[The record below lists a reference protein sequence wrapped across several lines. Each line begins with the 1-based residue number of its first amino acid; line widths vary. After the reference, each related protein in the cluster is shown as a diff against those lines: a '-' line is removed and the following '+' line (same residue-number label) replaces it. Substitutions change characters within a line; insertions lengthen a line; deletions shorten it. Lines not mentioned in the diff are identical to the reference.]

1 MWSDRE
7 TSDDCLGFSS
17 YVESLADV
25 CLEAEIAPLTVG
37 VFGSWGSGKTSLMQ
51 MLRAAIDARADQA
64 ATSGAPKIITLWFNA
79 WRYEGKEEIQSAL
92 IHAILRELEKDKS
105 LVQDMKDTF
114 DRLKKGASVLKLAK
128 TIAKSAIT
136 LTPDFTG
143 LLDAF
148 SDESEKVADTMERFE
163 SDFESLFLSGKVG
176 RIIVF
181 IDDLDRCSS
190 DKVVE
195 AFETIKL
202 FLNTPETTFVIGAD
216 AAKIEE
222 AISSVYRVER
232 DRKAIYS
239 RDYLEKIVQ
248 LPFSIPEQRR
258 NDVEAY
264 VAMLVLRGYTTPDGW
279 KRLLTARRDILDA
292 GSDTCAAFTE
302 WVGKNVAM
310 LRADATATATAHLAR
325 ALGTTDV
332 LVRGL
337 RGNPRQ
343 IKRFLNILE
352 LRGRI
357 ATANKLHVSADFL
370 TKMTALEYSWPEFFA
385 QVVETAAPDGTS
397 ELLAE
402 LTKYADRAE
411 KPSEDSPMLSA
422 ALDEPG
428 LAEFIAAKPAID
440 AATDLSPYL
449 FLAQTSLDPKRRPA
463 LLPHDEWR
471 ATSRS
476 VLRPMIPSARA
487 LRRSRHRS
495 RKSVWYP
502 PSCGWSAQRS
512 RRWTATSRSA
522 RVSMHCKGSKRS
534 AKPSPNTTER
544 PWWRS
549 KPPTSKM
556 QVSLPALRGSS
567 KPPRKR
573 ASPKRPM
580 SWRCTPPDRCSNR
593 RAARPHEDSDD
604 GNLSKLRHT
613 GRRRVD

>member
-37 VFGSWGSGKTSLMQ
+37 VFGSWGSGKTSLML
-51 MLRAAIDARADQA
+51 MLRAAIDARAAEA
-64 ATSGAPKIITLWFNA
+64 AGSGAPKIITLWFNA
-79 WRYEGKEEIQSAL
+79 WRYEGKEEIQAAL

-128 TIAKSAIT
+128 TIAKSTIT
-136 LTPDFTG
+136 LTPDFGG
-143 LLDAF
+143 LLEAF

-163 SDFESLFLSGKVG
+163 SDFESLFRSGKVG

-216 AAKIEE
+216 AVKIEE
-222 AISSVYRVER
+222 AISAVYRVER
-232 DRKAIYS
+232 DRKQMYS

-258 NDVEAY
+258 HDVEAY

-279 KRLLTARRDILDA
+279 KSLLGGRRDILA
-292 GSDTCAAFTE
+292 KGSETCAAFSD
-302 WVGKNVAM
+302 WVGENAAA
-310 LRADATATATAHLAR
+310 LRPDTAGAATQHLTR
-325 ALGTTDV
+325 ALATTDV

-357 ATANKLHVSADFL
+357 AAANALEVSPELL
-370 TKMTALEYSWPEFFA
+370 TKMTALEYTWTEFFA
-385 QVVETAAPDGTS
+385 QIVETVAPDGTS
-397 ELLAE
+397 EFMAE
-402 LTKYADRAE
+402 LAKFADRSE
-411 KPSEDSPMLSA
+411 KPSDDSPMLTA
-422 ALDEPG
+422 ALELPG
-428 LAEFIAAKPAID
+428 LAEFVAAAPTID
-440 AATDLSPYL
+440 ATTDLSPYL
-449 FLAQTSLDPKRRPA
+449 YLAQTSLDPKRRPA
-463 LLPHDEWR
+463 LLPQEELARDLAER
-471 ATSRS
+471 IAADDAIR
-476 VLRPMIPSARA
+476 ARA
-487 LRRSRHRS
+487 AAKQAPKQDPSIVAAVVRIVSSKIATMDGDKQKRARVHALHGLEEICKAAPEHYRTVVETLRVTDVQDPGFAMSATRVLNSAKASGVTEAEDVLTVYEKRSLF
-495 RKSVWYP
+495 KAP
-502 PSCGWSAQRS
+502 S
-512 RRWTATSRSA
+512 RRP
-522 RVSMHCKGSKRS
+522 G
-534 AKPSPNTTER
+534 P
-544 PWWRS
+544 
-549 KPPTSKM
+549 
-556 QVSLPALRGSS
+556 
-567 KPPRKR
+567 
-573 ASPKRPM
+573 
-580 SWRCTPPDRCSNR
+580 
-593 RAARPHEDSDD
+593 
-604 GNLSKLRHT
+604 
-613 GRRRVD
+613 RRVN

>member
-37 VFGSWGSGKTSLMQ
+37 IFGSWGSGKTSLMQ
-51 MLRAAIDARADQA
+51 MLRADIDGRAA
-64 ATSGAPKIITLWFNA
+64 AAAEQDKKKIITLWVNA

-143 LLDAF
+143 LLDSF
-148 SDESEKVADTMERFE
+148 TDESEEVADTMERFE
-163 SDFESLFLSGKVG
+163 GDFEKLLEAGKVE

-216 AAKIEE
+216 AEKIEE
-222 AISSVYRVER
+222 AITSVYRVER
-232 DRKAIYS
+232 DRRQAYS

-248 LPFSIPEQRR
+248 LPFSIPEQRA
-258 NDVEAY
+258 NDVAAY
-264 VAMLVLRGYTTPDGW
+264 VAMLVLRMYVTGDGW
-279 KRLLTARRDILDA
+279 KALLAARREILA
-292 GSDTCAAFTE
+292 ASSDTCAAFTD
-302 WVGKNVAM
+302 WIGGNATAV
-310 LRADATATATAHLAR
+310 RADGAADARAHLAR
-325 ALGTTDV
+325 ALANVDV

-357 ATANKLHVSADFL
+357 AKANALDVNPDVL
-370 TKMTALEYSWPEFFA
+370 TKLTALEYTWPEFFA
-385 QVVETAAPDGTS
+385 QVVETVAPDGTS
-397 ELLAE
+397 ELVGEVA
-402 LTKYADRAE
+402 KYADRSE
-411 KPSEDSPMLSA
+411 KPSDDSPILTA
-422 ALDEPG
+422 ALEQPG
-428 LAEFIAAKPAID
+428 LAEFIVATPALD
-440 AATDLSPYL
+440 GTTDLSPYL
-449 FLAQTSLDPKRRPA
+449 YLAQTALDPKRRPA
-463 LLPHDEWR
+463 MLPQEELARDLSDR
-471 ATSRS
+471 MASDDAIR
-476 VLRPMIPSARA
+476 ARA
-487 LRRSRHRS
+487 GAKQAAKQEPGIVAAVVRIVAGKIATMDGDKQKRARVHALHGLEEICKTTPEHYRTVVETLRTADVQDMGFAMSATRVLQAARASGVADAEDVLTRQYEPRSFIKS
-495 RKSVWYP
+495 APRKAP
-502 PSCGWSAQRS
+502 S
-512 RRWTATSRSA
+512 RRT
-522 RVSMHCKGSKRS
+522 
-534 AKPSPNTTER
+534 N
-544 PWWRS
+544 
-549 KPPTSKM
+549 
-556 QVSLPALRGSS
+556 
-567 KPPRKR
+567 
-573 ASPKRPM
+573 
-580 SWRCTPPDRCSNR
+580 
-593 RAARPHEDSDD
+593 
-604 GNLSKLRHT
+604 
-613 GRRRVD
+613 